1 MTCTFFGHSDSPNSL
16 EPQIEAA
23 ILDLIENHGVNRFY
37 VGTHGSFDRMC
48 FSILKNLSE
57 KYPIDYAEVYSAVS
71 IKSYGCDD
79 GDYSHKLI
87 PDGIEKA
94 LPKFRINYR
103 NRWMIKHSQYVVTY
117 IINPFGTGAALYAEE
132 AEKKGKKVIK
142 LGKY

>member
-23 ILDLIENHGVNRFY
+23 ILDLIENHGVDRFY
-37 VGTHGSFDRMC
+37 VGTHGNFDSMC
-48 FSILKNLSE
+48 FRVLKKLSE
-57 KYPIDYAEVYSAVS
+57 KYPIDYARVYSAVS
-71 IKSYGCDD
+71 IKSYGYDD
-79 GDYSHKLI
+79 GDYNHKLI

-103 NRWMIKHSQYVVTY
+103 NRWMINQSEYVIAY
-117 IINPFGTGAALYAEE
+117 ITSPIGTGAALYAEE
-132 AEKKGKKVIK
+132 AEKKGKTLIK